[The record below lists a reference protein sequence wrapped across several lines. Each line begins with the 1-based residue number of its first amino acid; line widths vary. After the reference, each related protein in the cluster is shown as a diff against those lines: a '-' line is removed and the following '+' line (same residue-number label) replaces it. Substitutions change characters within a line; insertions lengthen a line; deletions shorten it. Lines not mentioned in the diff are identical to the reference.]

1 LENPAFMCP
10 KVAEMCPKVAE
21 IEKINQFYF
30 L

>member
-10 KVAEMCPKVAE
+10 KVAEMCPKVAG